1 MRRKHIRNLLLLFV
15 LHKRFL
21 ILFFIQ
27 KYEETINEALFIQNH
42 RSEPK
47 LLMSNSIAK
56 KISFSKNYMAISP
69 IILIAY
75 NVQYLEIINLWANE
89 SIFWLYTFLE
99 SKIGNKFLYVLSMP
113 DSIMQKIQNY
123 EIRRKFPSGHA

>member
-1 MRRKHIRNLLLLFV
+1 
-15 LHKRFL
+15 
-21 ILFFIQ
+21 
-27 KYEETINEALFIQNH
+27 
-42 RSEPK
+42 
-47 LLMSNSIAK
+47 
-56 KISFSKNYMAISP
+56 MAISP